1 MGLLVRFV
9 TGVPPAEAQALRS
22 RGDDYRAYRRETN
35 AFLPGPVRRAS
46 PERDAMRS
54 AVRR

>member
-1 MGLLVRFV
+1 MRFV

-22 RGDDYRAYRRETN
+22 RGADYRAYQRETN
-35 AFLPGPVRRAS
+35 AFFPGPLRRAGD
-46 PERDAMRS
+46 DAAPR